1 MSAAERDFLFYLMD
15 NTIAWGRD
23 SVRTTISQMV
33 SGSPWLP
40 TCGIPRRSLTRLIS
54 VLMERG
60 IIDRAYDGR
69 RAVYTINMKWTPTV
83 MPLATPKRLKGDPA
97 PLSDNSDEDLF
108 ADGEGEQGTVPDWPN
123 ESAKL
128 AQQMG
133 QFGTTYKREAINEGS
148 KDKHAAAPRSDREG
162 EDRVEAP
169 APLSRSSAAEVIASV
184 QAAKPDRKRVPTT
197 WGTWR
202 EGWLGTFATTPC
214 PVWTEKDGAIA
225 RGLQQ
230 RVERAGT
237 DWHDFLHWSVCQWRN
252 VIASKFGWMT
262 RVPPPAYPQI
272 GFLTKFAD
280 TFLAAFHEAKDR
292 ASTSLDMSM
301 EGQITRMVA
310 TGLTRDEA
318 LIELGKRKGL
328 SEHRDEVAK
337 ANSEAARLLRAAE
350 AAQKRAS
357 GQPATAFQPARK
369 RPAPRLIRV
378 NEQPGLDDE
387 SW

>member
-1 MSAAERDFLFYLMD
+1 LSAAERDFLFYLMD

-40 TCGIPRRSLTRLIS
+40 TCGIKRTTLFKIIGHLTECGLIAK
-54 VLMERG
+54 
-60 IIDRAYDGR
+60 AYDGR
-69 RAVYTINMKWTPTV
+69 KTVYTINMKWMPV
-83 MPLATPKRLKGDPA
+83 AMPLATPKRLKSDPA
-97 PLSDNSDEDLF
+97 PVAANSDEDLF
-108 ADGEGEQGTVPDWPN
+108 ADDGGEHGTVQITDG
-123 ESAKL
+123 ESSISELQKSEIR
-128 AQQMG
+128 
-133 QFGTTYKREAINEGS
+133 TTYKREAINEGS
-148 KDKHAAAPRSDREG
+148 KDKHAAAPRSDREN
-162 EDRVEAP
+162 EDRLEAP
-169 APLSRSSAAEVIASV
+169 APISRSSAAEVIASV